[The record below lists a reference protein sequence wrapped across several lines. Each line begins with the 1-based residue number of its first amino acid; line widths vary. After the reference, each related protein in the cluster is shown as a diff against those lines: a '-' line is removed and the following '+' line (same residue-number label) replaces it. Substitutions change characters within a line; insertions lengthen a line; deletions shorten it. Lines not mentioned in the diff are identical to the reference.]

1 LLGGSN
7 RQRAVEVR
15 AYTKPRFTAVSA
27 IREGFGRWLA
37 RMLHFGNDSAH
48 QFAYASWRVNL
59 TGREP

>member
-1 LLGGSN
+1 MKYQGCTQL
-7 RQRAVEVR
+7 EV
-15 AYTKPRFTAVSA
+15 TAVSA